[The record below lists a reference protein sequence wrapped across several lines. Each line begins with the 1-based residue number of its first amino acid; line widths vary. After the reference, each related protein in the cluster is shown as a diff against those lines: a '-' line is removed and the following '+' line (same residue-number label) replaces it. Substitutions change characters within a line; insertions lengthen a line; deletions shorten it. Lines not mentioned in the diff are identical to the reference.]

1 MDAKDGLILD
11 GLEERYVEMK
21 RTALKASCDAS
32 WSALICANLR
42 QKVLTPLVS

>member
-21 RTALKASCDAS
+21 RTALKACCDAS
-32 WSALICANLR
+32 
-42 QKVLTPLVS
+42 